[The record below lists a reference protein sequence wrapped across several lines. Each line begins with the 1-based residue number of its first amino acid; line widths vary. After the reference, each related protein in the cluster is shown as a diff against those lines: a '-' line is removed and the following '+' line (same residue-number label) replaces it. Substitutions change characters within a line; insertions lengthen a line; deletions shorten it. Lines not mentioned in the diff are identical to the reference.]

1 MNKSVLIQD
10 IQEVITRQ
18 GMFSI
23 GEVQIESSPSL
34 DTRGNLESYVE
45 AFYLDHAIVVV
56 YNRDYSIVD
65 DYRLSYSDI
74 PLSTLREI
82 RKVCLEYEQ
91 LQQED

>member
-1 MNKSVLIQD
+1 MKKLLLVQD
-10 IQEVITRQ
+10 IQKVVSKWGI
-18 GMFSI
+18 FSI
-23 GEVQIESSPSL
+23 GEVQIESSPLL

-65 DYRLSYSDI
+65 DYRLSYLDM

-82 RKVCLEYEQ
+82 RNVCLEYEQ
-91 LQQED
+91 LQRED